1 MYNSLSTDYYKGHL
15 CFICVEN
22 VISDGICFCFLNINR
37 YIIFEFKLV
46 LLSVG
51 SVMDYKLLA
60 DTAMLAGEL
69 MLQSGAETFR
79 VEETITRILKTSG
92 QERTEA
98 IAYATGIMMT
108 LDGKDS
114 GAISL
119 VVRIGDRDTN
129 LGQVCEVNNISR
141 SYCDGKIT
149 LEEANRRLKAI
160 RGVKRY
166 PDWVI
171 VLCAVITSAAFTL
184 LLGGGFY
191 DCLFAALYGVLQ
203 VIFLFMNRKIRIN
216 RFILNLITAFFVALM
231 TEVLVI
237 ASSLPIN
244 QELLIAGSIMPML
257 PGVSLTNALRD
268 TLQGDYMSGTVRTI
282 EALMVAVSIA
292 IGIGAGLFV
301 GALLF

>member
-1 MYNSLSTDYYKGHL
+1 
-15 CFICVEN
+15 
-22 VISDGICFCFLNINR
+22 
-37 YIIFEFKLV
+37 
-46 LLSVG
+46 
-51 SVMDYKLLA
+51 MDYKMLA
-60 DTAMLAGEL
+60 DTALLAGEM

-98 IAYATGIMMT
+98 IAYATGIMLT

-114 GAISL
+114 GVISL
-119 VVRIGDRDTN
+119 VARIGDRETN

-141 SYCDGKIT
+141 RYCAGKIT
-149 LEEANRRLKAI
+149 LEEANQNLKAM

-171 VLCAVITSAAFTL
+171 TICAVVTSAAFTL
-184 LLGGGFY
+184 LLGGGVY

-203 VIFLFMNRKIRIN
+203 VVFLFLNRKIRIN
-216 RFILNLITAFFVALM
+216 RFILNMVTAFFVALM
-231 TEVLVI
+231 TEILVLV
-237 ASSLPIN
+237 SQFPIN

-257 PGVSLTNALRD
+257 PGVALTNALRD

-282 EALMVAVSIA
+282 EAFMVAISIG
-292 IGIGAGLFV
+292 IGIGAGLFI
-301 GALLF
+301 GAWLF

>member
-1 MYNSLSTDYYKGHL
+1 
-15 CFICVEN
+15 
-22 VISDGICFCFLNINR
+22 
-37 YIIFEFKLV
+37 
-46 LLSVG
+46 
-51 SVMDYKLLA
+51 MDYKLLA
-60 DTAMLAGEL
+60 DTALLAGEL

-79 VEETITRILKTSG
+79 VEETMTRILKTSG

-114 GAISL
+114 GVISM

-141 SYCDGKIT
+141 FYCAGKIS
-149 LEEANRRLKAI
+149 LEEAYQRLKAI
-160 RGVKRY
+160 RGIKRY
-166 PDWVI
+166 PDWV
-171 VLCAVITSAAFTL
+171 VTLCAIVTSAAFTL
-184 LLGGGFY
+184 LLGGGVY

-203 VIFLFMNRKIRIN
+203 VVFLFLNRMIRIN
-216 RFILNLITAFFVALM
+216 RFMLNMITAFFVAFM
-231 TEVLVI
+231 TEALVI
-237 ASSLPIN
+237 FSNLPIN

-268 TLQGDYMSGTVRTI
+268 TLQGDYMSGMVRTI
-282 EALMVAVSIA
+282 EAFMVAVSIG

-301 GALLF
+301 GTWLF